1 MARQKEFDPDIALDK
16 ALEVFWRQG
25 FTATSMQDLV
35 EAMGIGR
42 GSLYE
47 TFGSKERLF
56 EKAVDK
62 YSVRAL
68 DMMTAAIQDSDQPL
82 DTIRCLMERI
92 AKGGSTDSP
101 CGCFLV
107 NTTVELATQDEA
119 LAATLR
125 AGWGRLEQAFMQGL
139 RRAQKA
145 GDLPATKDPRAL
157 ARFLVNTIHGLGVG
171 AKYELNRRRARDL
184 DMSFS
189 VVTCNARSVPA
200 VFAPYSR

>member
-1 MARQKEFDPDIALDK
+1 MARQKEFDPDLALDK
-16 ALEVFWRQG
+16 AVEIFWRQG

-47 TFGSKERLF
+47 TFGSKEKLF
-56 EKAVDK
+56 DKAVDK
-62 YSVRAL
+62 YSMRAL
-68 DMMTAAIQDSDQPL
+68 DMMTASIEQSDRPL
-82 DTIRCLMERI
+82 DAIRGLMNQM
-92 AKGGSTDSP
+92 AKDRSGDSP

-107 NTTVELATQDEA
+107 NTTVELAAQDEA

-125 AGWGRLEQAFMQGL
+125 TSWGRLEQAFMRGL

-145 GDLPATKDPRAL
+145 GDLAATKDPRAI

-171 AKYELNRRRARDL
+171 AKYQPSGRGARDVIDVAL
-184 DMSFS
+184 G
-189 VVTCNARSVPA
+189 TLT
-200 VFAPYSR
+200 